1 MRLIGST
8 ALGAA
13 GLVVAI
19 ALAPGFRAAAA
30 EPQTGSVTDGTPPA
44 TAASSKS
51 GPRTLSEAELAT
63 LRQRIQGDRVR
74 RAEALDREQAA
85 AEQQRRQF
93 EQMQQMAAAEEYWEE
108 VSAPAPNLAEVFLGT
123 LSSELANHQAQREAQ
138 DAFIR
143 DIERQQRAAVERR
156 QREEERQRREAERV
170 RQLQY
175 AQTATVPSASVQAA
189 QDGGIAV
196 RAREAEARDREL
208 ATQAAAERARL
219 QQFRAR
225 QQAAVTS
232 ASASASTAPSPSAT
246 AAVKPL
252 RFILTIGL
260 LNKPGDTVN
269 PTCYS
274 NVITRPG
281 PPGWGGTG
289 FLPQGSGD
297 QAHAMVQSMRDAFIA
312 RCRASGREVTSVGNF
327 NYVWNRSKGEEDLME
342 GTRPR
347 FREDVAVSL

>member
-30 EPQTGSVTDGTPPA
+30 EPQAGSVTDGTPPA

-108 VSAPAPNLAEVFLGT
+108 EVSAPAPNLAEVFLGT
-123 LSSELANHQAQREAQ
+123 LSSELANHQVQREAQ

-170 RQLQY
+170 RQLQH
-175 AQTATVPSASVQAA
+175 AQTATAPSASVRAA
-189 QDGGIAV
+189 QDGGIAA

-219 QQFRAR
+219 QQVRAR

-232 ASASASTAPSPSAT
+232 ASASTAPSPAAT